1 MGVNDTG
8 RGWGSFIDAA
18 PPVYKRKRTP
28 KPVKTAVQG
37 ETADEETV
45 RRLHA
50 LGQKDSVIARAIG
63 CSASWVA
70 RLRKG
75 LGLLRTGGRIRW
87 SAGELGGMDRV
98 VALKRELEAEILR
111 AAEALGRT
119 PRAIQE
125 KLKDLTSGD

>member
-8 RGWGSFIDAA
+8 RGWGSFIDAL
-18 PPVYKRKRTP
+18 PVRKK
-28 KPVKTAVQG
+28 KPAKAIPA
-37 ETADEETV
+37 ESPDLEAV

-50 LGQKDSVIARAIG
+50 AGKKDAVIARAIG

-70 RLRKG
+70 RLRKE
-75 LGLLRTGGRIRW
+75 LGLCRVCGRTRW
-87 SAGELGGMDRV
+87 AAGELQSMDRV

-111 AAEALGRT
+111 AAAALGRSR
-119 PRAIQE
+119 RAIQE